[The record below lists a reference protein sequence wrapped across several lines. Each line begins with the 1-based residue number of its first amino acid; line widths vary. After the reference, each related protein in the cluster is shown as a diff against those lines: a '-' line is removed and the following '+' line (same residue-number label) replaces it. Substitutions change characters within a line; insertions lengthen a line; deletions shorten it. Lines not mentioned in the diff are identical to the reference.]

1 MGRGRGARVSEFFS
15 KNLNLKK
22 IFFFFFWGGGGGGG
36 WWSGWG
42 GGGGSSVSKFLF
54 KESKSKN
61 RIFLWWGE

>member
-22 IFFFFFWGGGGGGG
+22 NLFFFFFFLGGGGGG
-36 WWSGWG
+36 G
-42 GGGGSSVSKFLF
+42 GGGGSSVSEFLF